1 MPAKSASL
9 LAGCAL
15 ARSRA
20 GGCAWCGGD
29 LPPRRRTWCSD
40 RCGEAFWTNHWWTL
54 ARSAAKRRDK
64 YRCRRCGHVA
74 PKRPSRVRFAD
85 EAAYRAAMRAWRAGK
100 PVNRLEVNHRVPA
113 LGAHRA
119 LSCLHH
125 LENLET
131 LCVACHRETTA
142 ASRLASGG
150 VRPGAP
156 PNRAKVQRVSR

>member
-1 MPAKSASL
+1 
-9 LAGCAL
+9 
-15 ARSRA
+15 
-20 GGCAWCGGD
+20 
-29 LPPRRRTWCSD
+29 
-40 RCGEAFWTNHWWTL
+40 
-54 ARSAAKRRDK
+54 
-64 YRCRRCGHVA
+64 
-74 PKRPSRVRFAD
+74 
-85 EAAYRAAMRAWRAGK
+85 MRAWRAGK